1 MEIDD
6 KKIEK
11 ILGDL
16 ESAIGKIGRIDI
28 WLPKAIENA
37 MSGHRGT
44 LDSTDL
50 DRMRKEKREEEKH
63 DTEMDNLKTQIEE
76 SQKQTQEIKKQTKY
90 LMYAFI
96 IAFLGFLLNA
106 ILQLSPNLF
115 GLIGGN

>member
-37 MSGHRGT
+37 MLGHRGT
-44 LDSTDL
+44 LGSVDI

-63 DTEMDNLKTQIEE
+63 DTEMDNLRTQIEE
-76 SQKQTQEIKKQTKY
+76 SQRQTREIKKQTKY

-115 GLIGGN
+115 GLIDGN

>member
-6 KKIEK
+6 KKIER
-11 ILGDL
+11 ILANL

-44 LDSTDL
+44 LDSVDL

-63 DTEMDNLKTQIEE
+63 DTEMDSLRTQVEE
-76 SQKQTQEIKKQTKY
+76 SQRQTQEIKKQTKY

-96 IAFLGFLLNA
+96 LACVGFLLNI

-115 GLIGGN
+115 GLIGKN